1 MSRYTKYQIPNTKN
15 IEGVTSLATMLILGA
30 VVVQIGLVGFILS
43 YYLTSANAGVKFSAY
58 AYSGAEG
65 GIEEGIMR
73 IIRDD
78 YINAATFSVDGAGS
92 TVVDVT
98 ICKGGTP
105 ATAMCKIDVWDLDPD
120 LVQIVVASGSFN
132 KQSLLVA
139 IVDVDSMT
147 HLVKVISIKQQ
158 ELTTSNS

>member
-58 AYSGAEG
+58 AYSGAER

-139 IVDVDSMT
+139 IVYVDSMT